1 MNPIFR
7 AMTRHRAR
15 QPMLVL
21 GLLLAALTAAP
32 AQSLQ
37 YVETFTNG
45 PAVGPVPE
53 GNPVGAVF
61 SGTVSDVPAG
71 LTVGTLTLELN
82 LSGGFNGNL
91 YAYLE
96 SPNGTQVVLMDRPG
110 VSVADPFGATGPGMN
125 ITLQNTGAANGSIQ
139 DETSDAVL
147 SGSYTPA
154 GSLADLGGA
163 PVDGTWQLFFTDLVA
178 GGGTTTVDSWALTV
192 SVVPEPKPAS
202 LLILAAILLAWR
214 GQARRK
220 PSTQPTQ
227 KPGHQGK
234 RRDQH

>member
-7 AMTRHRAR
+7 AMTRHRSL
-15 QPMLVL
+15 PPTFGL
-21 GLLLAALTAAP
+21 GLLLATLGAAP
-32 AQSLQ
+32 AQSLP

-45 PAVGPVPE
+45 PAVGSVPD

-61 SGTVSDVPAG
+61 TGTVSDVPAG
-71 LTVGTLTLELN
+71 FTVGTLTLELN

-96 SPNGTQVVLMDRPG
+96 APNGTQVLLMDQPG

-125 ITLQNTGAANGSIQ
+125 ITLEDNDAANGPIQ

-147 SGSYTPA
+147 TGSYTPA
-154 GSLADLGGA
+154 GTLADFAGA
-163 PVDGTWQLFFTDLVA
+163 PADGAWQLFFADLVT

-192 SVVPEPKPAS
+192 SVVPEPSPAPR
-202 LLILAAILLAWR
+202 LMLGAHLLAAAWPTC
-214 GQARRK
+214 GK
-220 PSTQPTQ
+220 PTPQPTREQ
-227 KPGHQGK
+227 SHT
-234 RRDQH
+234 